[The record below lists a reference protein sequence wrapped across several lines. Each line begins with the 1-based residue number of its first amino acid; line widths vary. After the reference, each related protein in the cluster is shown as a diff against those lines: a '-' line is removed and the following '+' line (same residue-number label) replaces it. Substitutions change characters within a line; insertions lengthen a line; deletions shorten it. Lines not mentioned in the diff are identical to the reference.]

1 MEASGCF
8 AVQCRQVSFLLVA
21 IEYFPKFYRVAFL
34 KLFGLLSLAGK
45 MPRTTTSGDDAGVGS
60 KVPSTLVDPSKGTG
74 YTLSQKTAPAGSSK
88 KVMPRMMGVGHWS
101 SGSSPNSP

>member
-1 MEASGCF
+1 MEASRCF
-8 AVQCRQVSFLLVA
+8 TVQCRQVSFRFVA
-21 IEYFPKFYRVAFL
+21 IGCFPKFYRVAFL

-60 KVPSTLVDPSKGTG
+60 KVPSTLADSSKGIGATQ
-74 YTLSQKTAPAGSSK
+74 SQKTALAGSSK